1 MYSTP
6 PEAEP
11 SSKSAS
17 REAERALMS
26 GPVSL
31 PAKANILVVDDE
43 ESIRAFV
50 VDALAEAGH
59 RVAQA
64 SDGEAALALLA
75 ANSFDVVLTDLKMPR
90 IDGSALLRQIR
101 QDYPETEVILLTAHG
116 SVAGAVDAMRHGA
129 FDYLQ
134 KPVSSPTELRITVG
148 RDGVSSR

>member
-90 IDGSALLRQIR
+90 IDGSALLRQIIPR
-101 QDYPETEVILLTAHG
+101 P
-116 SVAGAVDAMRHGA
+116 R
-129 FDYLQ
+129 
-134 KPVSSPTELRITVG
+134 
-148 RDGVSSR
+148 